1 MSSSS
6 SNKQP
11 LMVDRPAT
19 ASTLCTV
26 SSGQSFLTSLLPT
39 SVGNATK
46 VFDVDSGL
54 TDTAISGAYIDEIF
68 FRYTKKVIQK
78 IDAVTPPTGTY
89 SANSTTC
96 TVTLST
102 GHNLTPGQSVFLDF
116 KTYSSGVVPK
126 DDEFTVLDTVNFTS
140 TTFDVTIPSLGGTI
154 TGNVDISLP
163 TDFCFY
169 LVSTG
174 TVTNINQF
182 FPLFIA
188 SIDSSQSYYSLT
200 LNEILPLINHPT
212 VQAGSN
218 FGSANNEIAPK
229 QRGLM
234 LKRGQALY
242 VAASGSTALT
252 NGFYCNVQGGFY

>member
-46 VFDVDSGL
+46 VFDVDSAL
-54 TDTAISGAYIDEIF
+54 TDTAISGAYVDEIF

-169 LVSTG
+169 LVNTG

-242 VAASGSTALT
+242 VAASGATALT
-252 NGFYCNVQGGFY
+252 NGFYCNIQGGFY

>member
-1 MSSSS
+1 
-6 SNKQP
+6 
-11 LMVDRPAT
+11 MVDRPAT
-19 ASTLCTV
+19 ISTLCTV

-39 SVGNATK
+39 AVGNATK
-46 VFDVDSGL
+46 VFDVDSAL
-54 TDTAISGAYIDEIF
+54 TDTAISGAYVDEIF
-68 FRYTKKVIQK
+68 FRYTKRVIQK
-78 IDAVTPPTGTY
+78 IDAVTAPTGTY

-96 TVTLST
+96 TVTLPA
-102 GHNLTPGQSVFLDF
+102 GHNLEIGQSVFLDF

-126 DDEFTVLDTVNFTS
+126 DDTFTVLDTVNFTS

-169 LVSTG
+169 LVNAG
-174 TVTNINQF
+174 TVTNTNQF

-188 SIDSSQSYYSLT
+188 SIDSSQQYYSLT

-218 FGSANNEIAPK
+218 FISANNEVAPK

-234 LKRGQALY
+234 LQRGQALF
-242 VAASGSTALT
+242 VAASGATALT
-252 NGFYCNVQGGFY
+252 NGFFCNVQGGFY

>member
-1 MSSSS
+1 
-6 SNKQP
+6 
-11 LMVDRPAT
+11 MVDRPAT
-19 ASTLCTV
+19 TSTLCTV
-26 SSGQSFLTSLLPT
+26 SSGQSFLTSLIPT
-39 SVGNATK
+39 SVGGATK
-46 VFDVDSGL
+46 VFDVDSAL
-54 TDTAISGAYIDEIF
+54 TDTAISGAYVDEIF
-68 FRYTKKVIQK
+68 FRYTKKVLRA
-78 IDAVTPPTGTY
+78 IDAVTAPTGTY

-96 TVTLST
+96 TVTLSA
-102 GHNLTPGQSVFLDF
+102 GHNLEIGQKVFLDF
-116 KTYSSGVVPK
+116 KTYSSGAVPK

-169 LVSTG
+169 LVNTG
-174 TVTNINQF
+174 TVTNINQY
-182 FPLFIA
+182 FPLFVA
-188 SIDSSQSYYSLT
+188 SIDSSQQYYSLT

-242 VAASGSTALT
+242 VAASGANALT